1 MPQIRIIRAALRE
14 IQKLPYSGC
23 EKVYEI
29 LRRLSLGETTD
40 TKPLRGYNKILR
52 TRLGNWRVIW
62 LRVDV
67 DNIVVIK
74 AGLRSSVYDDE
85 FERRDCENPQIIE
98 ELLNPQRIEVTE
110 HPSYQWNY
118 HINSD
123 WYKFV
128 FSSYRYSPVRT
139 DYQKEVL
146 QKVFN
151 TFSTYRYSRDSEE
164 LSHKPCIIQ
173 SAPGTGKTLCAT
185 LFACEIHQQNQW
197 NIMLI
202 VPDALKK
209 DISKYSEIQ
218 QATLQDNFW
227 LVTFR
232 EWLCQINPEF
242 KNQLASPE
250 EELKAL
256 QSAAK
261 HTHRKF
267 AKPEAISYRDV
278 ILYQSFVVDREN
290 KKQIRNSVFQENRSQ
305 IEKLKKIDRR
315 FWLKGLSS
323 KKSRIDVASELIENP
338 SLATLIPGNTL
349 VIVDEAQDLMLCEL
363 EALVATCK
371 AWEKENPE
379 NQIYLWLLGDLNQRI
394 VPTDFD
400 WGQLNLGEIT
410 SLKRNYRN
418 SCYIIE
424 FANQFWHL
432 AKNINKQF
440 KGRSL
445 PQPVNREDAFESG
458 EKVRFLKCNSK
469 DDALNFLQQLAQQ
482 CKSGENQFYL
492 LQDLANA
499 VKVMSNKNLNI
510 SEDNLVILNTEDAKG
525 REFEACI
532 AFGLF
537 EGSGKPSLEEA
548 FQWYTLLTRAR
559 TRLLIV
565 ITPEELNRLNNNE
578 RNYFENCLSISSG
591 KAINWITEL
600 ASDVDVSRVYD
611 IKERLLKRC
620 KTGLLYR
627 DTYLALQLAEIEG
640 VELYQWEQK
649 AISRLK
655 KHSHKFLKE
664 ELNNI
669 HSISLRCLLLRT
681 MDFYWQA
688 VMEATQLE
696 NTDFNEYK
704 RLLKSIAQDLKMKEF
719 SYKTAGVKARL
730 VQDRNTTIPF
740 CKEIGQNLKT
750 SQTSVTLLCKAFAS
764 RINNILEQK
773 EINSPSSKL
782 LSKNLKY

>member
-14 IQKLPYSGC
+14 IQKLPYSAC
-23 EKVYEI
+23 ETVYEI

-40 TKPLRGYNKILR
+40 TKSLQGYNKLLR
-52 TRLGNWRVIW
+52 TRQGNWRVIW
-62 LRVDV
+62 LRENA

-74 AGLRSSVYDDE
+74 VGRRSSVYDDE
-85 FERRDCENPQIIE
+85 FERRDFENPQIIE
-98 ELLNPQRIEVTE
+98 ELLNPQQIELTE
-110 HPSYQWNY
+110 HPSYQWN
-118 HINSD
+118 HHLNSD

-139 DYQKEVL
+139 NYQKEVL
-146 QKVFN
+146 QNVFN

-173 SAPGTGKTLCAT
+173 SAPGTGKTVCAT

-218 QATLQDNFW
+218 QAKLQDNFW

-232 EWLCQINPEF
+232 EWLCQINPEC
-242 KNQLASPE
+242 KNELASPE

-261 HTHRKF
+261 HTHGKF
-267 AKPEAISYRDV
+267 TKPETISYRDV
-278 ILYQSFVVDREN
+278 LLYQSFVVEREN
-290 KKQIRNSVFQENRSQ
+290 KKQIRNSVFQENQSQ
-305 IEKLKKIDRR
+305 IEKLKKIDKR
-315 FWLKGLSS
+315 FWLKGLSG
-323 KKSRIDVASELIENP
+323 KKSRIDVANEFIENP
-338 SLATLIPGNTL
+338 SLATLLPGNTL

-363 EALVATCK
+363 QALLATCK
-371 AWEKENPE
+371 AWEKENPD

-400 WGQLNLGEIT
+400 WGQLNLGKIT

-418 SCYIIE
+418 SSHIIE

-432 AKNINKQF
+432 AENINKKF

-458 EKVRFLKCNSK
+458 EKVRFLKCDSK
-469 DDALNFLQQLAQQ
+469 DKALKFLQKLAQQ
-482 CKSGENQFYL
+482 CESGENQRYL
-492 LQDLANA
+492 LHDLANA
-499 VKVMSNKNLNI
+499 VKVI
-510 SEDNLVILNTEDAKG
+510 SKKTLDICDDNLVILNAENAKG

-537 EGSGKPSLEEA
+537 EGSGKPSLEET

-578 RNYFENCLSISSG
+578 RDYFENCLSIDSR
-591 KAINWITEL
+591 KAISWITEL
-600 ASDVDVSRVYD
+600 ASDVDVSRIYE
-611 IKERLLKRC
+611 IKQRLLKRC

-627 DTYLALQLAEIEG
+627 DTYLALQLAGIEG

-649 AISRLK
+649 AIACLK
-655 KHSHKFLKE
+655 KHSHKILQE
-664 ELNNI
+664 ELNYI
-669 HSISLRCLLLRT
+669 QSIPLRCLLLRT

-688 VMEATQLE
+688 VIEATKLE
-696 NTDFNEYK
+696 ATDFNEYK
-704 RLLKSIAQDLKMKEF
+704 RLLKSITKDLKMKEF
-719 SYKTAGVKARL
+719 AYGTVGAKTRL
-730 VQDRNTTIPF
+730 VEVQ
-740 CKEIGQNLKT
+740 EISKNPNN
-750 SQTSVTLLCKAFAS
+750 SQTYVTSLCQFFAS
-764 RINNILEQK
+764 RINNILEEK
-773 EINSPSSKL
+773 EINLPSSKIF
-782 LSKNLKY
+782 SKNLKY